1 MKSSPAL
8 WLLAAFLC
16 SSAFAQTPPSP
27 AAPAT
32 PPSPAAAPGA
42 RGRGPAGPQVKITV
56 TADHDDW
63 NYQLGQPV
71 KFTVTGPAGTNIS
84 YTIGPEMMPA
94 EAKAAVIPESGSLVL
109 EGGTLREPGFLR
121 CIVTATSGGTGR
133 GLATAAFAREQ
144 IKPTQT
150 EPADFDAFWRKAK
163 AELSTLPLDV
173 KLTPMPNETTDKHE
187 AFAVDLQNV
196 GTPPVATSRFYGILY
211 VPRGEGPFPAM
222 MSPPGAGVRGPDRDI
237 WGWADLGFIVLY
249 VGIHEVP
256 LRPMPEPGDPKAVPG
271 NYPSLGLDDPN
282 HYYFR
287 RVILGCLRANDYL
300 VTLPKWDHKNLI
312 AYGGSQGGY
321 LSITTS
327 ALDPRVTSAEIS
339 YPAYCDESGYA
350 HGRPAGWPALKFN
363 DPNDTE
369 AQRAAKIATT
379 AYFDSVNFARR
390 IKVPAHYAWGYN
402 DETCP
407 PTTTFSMYNVLT
419 SPKELRI
426 YKEAG
431 HARVPALTDVEH
443 AWLLKQVGKSP

>member
-1 MKSSPAL
+1 MKFRFIP
-8 WLLAAFLC
+8 WLFAAFIC
-16 SSAFAQTPPSP
+16 SQALAQPASTPPAPP
-27 AAPAT
+27 AATPAR
-32 PPSPAAAPGA
+32 A
-42 RGRGPAGPQVKITV
+42 RGPSGPPIKV

-63 NYQLGQPV
+63 NYPLGEAV
-71 KFTVTGPAGTNIS
+71 KFTVVAPAGTNLS

-94 EAKAAVIPESGSLVL
+94 EAKTAVMPESGQLVL
-109 EGGTLREPGFLR
+109 DGGTLQEPGFLR
-121 CIVTATSGGTGR
+121 CVVTATGGGR
-133 GLATAAFAREQ
+133 GLATAAFAREK

-150 EPADFDAFWRKAK
+150 EPADFDVFWAKAK
-163 AELSTLPLDV
+163 ADLSALPIDT
-173 KLTPMPNETTDKHE
+173 KLTPMPAETTDKHE

-196 GTPPVATSRFYGILY
+196 GTPPAATSRFYGILY

-256 LRPMPEPGDPKAVPG
+256 MRPLPDPAAPGAVPG
-271 NYPSLGLDDPN
+271 NYPSVGLQDPN
-282 HYYFR
+282 SYYFR
-287 RVILGCLRANDYL
+287 RVILGCLRANDFL
-300 VTLPKWDHKNLI
+300 VTQPKWDHRNLV

-321 LSITTS
+321 LSL
-327 ALDPRVTSAEIS
+327 AAAGLDPRVTLAEIA

-363 DPNDTE
+363 DPADTDQ
-369 AQRAAKIATT
+369 QRTAKIATT

-390 IKVPAHYAWGYN
+390 IKVPGHYAWGYN

-419 SPKELRI
+419 APKELTI
-426 YKEAG
+426 YKEMG

-443 AWLLKQVGKSP
+443 AWLLKQVKAAK